1 MPREAQL
8 ALRSEIALSFV
19 WIKLSN
25 FMLCYR
31 ELWFDC
37 INGSMIWRKIVEM
50 FFAAWSIDWRMKG
63 NLEALRITTTQIIDV
78 IIICFQHDE
87 ETVLESGIDRTIRIR
102 FVAWYIIIV
111 AIINIPSGC
120 AYHSFY
126 L

>member
-8 ALRSEIALSFV
+8 ALRSEIALTSV
-19 WIKLSN
+19 RIKLSN

-37 INGSMIWRKIVEM
+37 INGSMIWGQVVEM

-78 IIICFQHDE
+78 IIICFQHDI
-87 ETVLESGIDRTIRIR
+87 ETVLKSGIDRTIRIR